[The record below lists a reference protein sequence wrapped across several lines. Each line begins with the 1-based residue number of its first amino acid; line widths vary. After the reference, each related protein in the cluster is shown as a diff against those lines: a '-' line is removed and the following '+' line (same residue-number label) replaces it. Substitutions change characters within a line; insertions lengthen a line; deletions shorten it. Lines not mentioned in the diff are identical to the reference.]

1 MSDVIIL
8 QQSAE
13 EMNTIDQTFDLVYYD
28 PPFGLQRD
36 FSMLEKDGETKSFSD
51 HWKSFDDYITWY
63 AEIINAG
70 YNKLNKDGGGW
81 VRITIND
88 MTT

>member
-13 EMNTIDQTFDLVYYD
+13 QMNTIDQTFDLVYYD

-36 FSMLEKDGETKSFSD
+36 FSMLEMDGETKVSLT
-51 HWKSFDDYITWY
+51 IGNPLM
-63 AEIINAG
+63 IILHG
-70 YNKLNKDGGGW
+70 MQILS
-81 VRITIND
+81 T
-88 MTT
+88 